1 MRRRALLAVS
11 TISSGSD
18 NPWGDLPAESTTFEF
33 PLYINITKKN
43 PDNPD
48 EWLREA
54 DDLLEQLFDWLVENA
69 TIEDAGLHYKVPSEL
84 LASNNIYING
94 GLVEK
99 AIYYSGSIE
108 LSGETIPFEVVGID
122 GISKDIY
129 GYGAK
134 LPQGGGGTYDE
145 IFGNIPP
152 ESTEFGYPL
161 YITVPFVKKGSNYNY
176 YFKDPN
182 AITQYL
188 WDWFMENKVFVS
200 ADGIGIM
207 AAYEATPPELYING
221 AKVIKMTSDSEFGEF
236 YSIEIVIRDQLSLNI
251 AWCTLYDDYSL
262 DMVVN

>member
-43 PDNPD
+43 PDYPD

-69 TIEDAGLHYKVPSEL
+69 TIDKGYEHYEVPAEL

-99 AIYYSGSIE
+99 AMYYSGSIE
-108 LSGETIPFEVVGID
+108 LSGETIPFEEVFID
-122 GISKDIY
+122 IVYMY

-134 LPQGGGGTYDE
+134 LPQGGGGNDIVFPLTIQYGTQTKELFDYLYDYIE
-145 IFGNIPP
+145 VNGEEYLPP
-152 ESTEFGYPL
+152 YKLVAVNSGD
-161 YITVPFVKKGSNYNY
+161 ITVVKDNKNYT
-176 YFKDPN
+176 
-182 AITQYL
+182 ITQISQCTGKG
-188 WDWFMENKVFVS
+188 N
-200 ADGIGIM
+200 
-207 AAYEATPPELYING
+207 ELY
-221 AKVIKMTSDSEFGEF
+221 
-236 YSIEIVIRDQLSLNI
+236 SIRLVVSSFITYFDIMVDTYEMKFF
-251 AWCTLYDDYSL
+251 DD
-262 DMVVN
+262 